1 MALCPRPLF
10 LQEQTLLR
18 PLATSEKCQQPTFDI
33 SSSFASRNHVAHAV
47 VNCLLYSLD
56 KQRSPL
62 TIEDGAPGP
71 VGANVKRERATPLL
85 IYAFPS
91 QGTLAAYCRFLRA
104 DGVEV
109 EESGAG
115 QAGAFRPPNNARL
128 FRVTLAPATLPVRR
142 EVVCTDLR
150 QTGPRL
156 EPGCSERRGIRGR
169 LRRFCLPNLPWPE

>member
-1 MALCPRPLF
+1 
-10 LQEQTLLR
+10 
-18 PLATSEKCQQPTFDI
+18 
-33 SSSFASRNHVAHAV
+33 
-47 VNCLLYSLD
+47 
-56 KQRSPL
+56 
-62 TIEDGAPGP
+62 
-71 VGANVKRERATPLL
+71 VGANLRRERATRGQPVALL

-104 DGVEV
+104 VGVEV

-115 QAGAFRPPNNARL
+115 QDGAFRPPNNARL

-156 EPGCSERRGIRGR
+156 EPGCSERRGRDRSLRRYCRANLGLNLHPGLPVRREVDCTELRQTGQRLEPGCSERRGIRGR